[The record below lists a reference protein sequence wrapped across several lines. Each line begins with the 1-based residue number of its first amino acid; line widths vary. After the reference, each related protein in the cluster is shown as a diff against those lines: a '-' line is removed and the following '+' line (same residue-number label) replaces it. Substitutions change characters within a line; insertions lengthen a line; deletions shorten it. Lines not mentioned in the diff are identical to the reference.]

1 MLPTYPMR
9 QRRYPVGAQ
18 NPARHHRGMAAQ
30 LVVIGTL
37 APCVLWPQPPG
48 PVKSPSPRVRS
59 LKWLARTGRR
69 RTGTNR
75 HVGTASGREAC
86 QGTFTSGGRDGC
98 SYRWCLPAPREQEAR
113 SCADEGLSVNTG
125 VQEASPRPEFN
136 QLLLDAKFS
145 VPRPRPGTVS
155 RGDLAETARS
165 SACRLVAVTAPAGY
179 GKSTF
184 LAEWAA
190 AEDRRVAW
198 VSLDR
203 FDDDPAVLLVSL
215 ASAYCRAG
223 LGGADLVADMGGPGV
238 VVLGRA
244 APRLA
249 AEFRASPVPF
259 VVMLDDL
266 HELHSTACHDSLS
279 VVISGIPLGSQ

>member
-1 MLPTYPMR
+1 
-9 QRRYPVGAQ
+9 
-18 NPARHHRGMAAQ
+18 MAAQ

-37 APCVLWPQPPG
+37 GPRVLWPQPPG
-48 PVKSPSPRVRS
+48 PVNSPSPRVRS

-75 HVGTASGREAC
+75 HVGTALGREAC
-86 QGTFTSGGRDGC
+86 QGTFASGGRDGRSC
-98 SYRWCLPAPREQEAR
+98 RWCPPAAREQEACSR
-113 SCADEGLSVNTG
+113 TDEELTVNAG
-125 VQEASPRPEFN
+125 MREAASPVPEFS

-165 SACRLVAVTAPAGY
+165 GVCRLVAVTAPAGY

-203 FDDDPAVLLVSL
+203 
-215 ASAYCRAG
+215 
-223 LGGADLVADMGGPGV
+223 
-238 VVLGRA
+238 
-244 APRLA
+244 
-249 AEFRASPVPF
+249 
-259 VVMLDDL
+259 
-266 HELHSTACHDSLS
+266 
-279 VVISGIPLGSQ
+279 